1 MTSSPSSSNGFQPL
15 HSWRESLLVYT
26 RSRVVGMFFL
36 GFAAGL
42 PFLLVY
48 STLSQWLAEAE
59 VSRATI
65 GFFSWIGIT
74 YSIKVIW
81 APVIDRLPLPS
92 LTRLLGKRRSWMLVA
107 QIGIVCGLLGM
118 ASLNPASDLQSIAL
132 FGLLVAFSSA
142 TQDVALDAYRIEAMD
157 KEYQGAMSAM
167 YIFGYR
173 TALLVAGAGAFYIVE
188 YSDWSV
194 AYTVMA
200 LLMGVGMI
208 TVLIIREP
216 EHVISDATRQQEM
229 NIATIVDGS
238 RSDSTWHRIKLWFSS
253 AVVSPFIDFIKRYG
267 KLAILILIFVGIY
280 RVSDLVMGFMA
291 NPFYYDMGYSRIEV
305 ANIAKIFGFFMT
317 IFGAATGGV
326 LVVRYGIHRPLV
338 TGAILVAVTNL
349 LFAYLATIDP
359 DLVWLGIVIS
369 ADNFSGGLA
378 GSAFIA
384 FLSSLT
390 NSAYTATQYALF
402 SSIMTLPAKIV
413 SGFSGVIVE
422 GYGYEWFF
430 SYAAVLGIPA
440 IIVALYLTLSP
451 SARRQQVSAEQAS
464 GH

>member
-1 MTSSPSSSNGFQPL
+1 MSSPNNYQPL
-15 HSWRESLLVYT
+15 HSWRESFLVYT
-26 RSRVVGMFFL
+26 RSRVIGMFFL
-36 GFAAGL
+36 GFSAGL

-48 STLSQWLAEAE
+48 STLSQWLIEAK
-59 VSRATI
+59 VSHATI

-81 APVIDRLPLPS
+81 APVIDRIPFPFV
-92 LTRLLGKRRSWMLVA
+92 TRLLGKRRSWMLVA
-107 QIGIVCGLLGM
+107 QIGVALGLLGM
-118 ASLNPASDLQSIAL
+118 SSINPAEDLQAIAL

-173 TALLVAGAGAFYIVE
+173 TALLVAGAGAFYIVD
-188 YSDWSV
+188 YSNWSV

-200 LLMGVGMI
+200 LLMSIGMI
-208 TVLIIREP
+208 TVICIREP
-216 EHVISDATRQQEM
+216 DHAVSEATRQQEHQ
-229 NIATIVDGS
+229 IASMLEHGHT
-238 RSDSTWHRIKLWFSS
+238 DSTWHRSQEWFSH
-253 AVVSPFIDFIKRYG
+253 AVVSPFVDFITRYG
-267 KLAILILIFVGIY
+267 KLAFLILFFVGIY

-317 IFGAATGGV
+317 IFGAATGGI
-326 LVVRYGIHRPLV
+326 LVVRYGIYRPLV
-338 TGAILVAVTNL
+338 LGAILVAATNL
-349 LFAYLATIDP
+349 LFSYLASIEP

-384 FLSSLT
+384 YLSSLT
-390 NSAYTATQYALF
+390 NAAYTATQYALF

-413 SGFSGVIVE
+413 SGFSGVVVE

-451 SARRQQVSAEQAS
+451 SARQQQRIAEQAS
-464 GH
+464 GR

>member
-1 MTSSPSSSNGFQPL
+1 MSSSHSSSNGFQPL

-42 PFLLVY
+42 PFLLVF
-48 STLSQWLAEAE
+48 STLSFWLAEAN
-59 VSRATI
+59 VSRVTI

-81 APVIDRLPLPS
+81 APVIDRLPFPFISKLF
-92 LTRLLGKRRSWMLVA
+92 GKRRGWMLVA
-107 QIGIVCGLLGM
+107 QIGIACGLLGM
-118 ASLNPASDLQSIAL
+118 AGIDPAQNLQAIAL

-173 TALLVAGAGAFYIVE
+173 TALLVAGAGALHISE
-188 YSDWSV
+188 LTDWQMTYV
-194 AYTVMA
+194 VMA
-200 LLMGVGMI
+200 LLMVVGMV
-208 TVLIIREP
+208 TVLMIREP
-216 EHVISDATRQQEM
+216 EHHVSEQTLKQEGRVAELLG
-229 NIATIVDGS
+229 NGQPGV
-238 RSDSTWHRIKLWFSS
+238 WHRLKTWFSS
-253 AVVSPFIDFIKRYG
+253 AVVSPFVDFIKRYG
-267 KLAILILIFVGIY
+267 KFAIVILIFVGIY
-280 RVSDLVMGFMA
+280 RISDITMGVMA
-291 NPFYYDMGYSRIEV
+291 NPFYYDMGYSKIDI
-305 ANIAKIFGFFMT
+305 ANIGKIFGFFMT

-326 LVVRYGIHRPLV
+326 LVVRYGIHRPLIL
-338 TGAILVAVTNL
+338 GAILVAVTNL
-349 LFAYLATIDP
+349 LFAYLATLGP
-359 DLVWLGIVIS
+359 DLVWLSIVIS

-402 SSIMTLPAKIV
+402 SSIMTLPAKILG
-413 SGFSGVIVE
+413 GFSGVIVE

>member
-1 MTSSPSSSNGFQPL
+1 M
-15 HSWRESLLVYT
+15 W
-26 RSRVVGMFFL
+26 FL
-36 GFAAGL
+36 GFSAGL
-42 PFLLVY
+42 PFLLVF
-48 STLSQWLAEAE
+48 STLSAWLKDANIAL
-59 VSRATI
+59 ATI

-81 APVIDRLPLPS
+81 APVVDRLPFPFF
-92 LTRLLGKRRSWMLVA
+92 TRALGKRRGWMLAA
-107 QIGIVCGLLGM
+107 QIGIAAGLLGM
-118 ASLNPASDLQSIAL
+118 ASIDPTQNLQAMAL

-167 YIFGYR
+167 YIFGYK
-173 TALLVAGAGAFYIVE
+173 TAVLVAGAGAFYIAH
-188 YSDWSV
+188 YTDWPV
-194 AYTVMA
+194 AYTAMA
-200 LLMGVGMI
+200 LLTSVGMI

-216 EHVISDATRQQEM
+216 DHTISEATREQEI
-229 NIATIVDGS
+229 NTVALLDGS
-238 RSDSTWHRIKLWFSS
+238 ANDSTWHRIKVWFSS
-253 AVVSPFIDFIKRYG
+253 AVVSPFVDFVKRYG
-267 KLAILILIFVGIY
+267 KFAIIILVFIGIY
-280 RVSDLVMGFMA
+280 RISDITMGVMA
-291 NPFYYDMGYSRIEV
+291 NPFYLDMGYTKIEV
-305 ANIAKIFGFFMT
+305 ADIGKIFGFFMT
-317 IFGAATGGV
+317 ILGAATGGV

-338 TGAILVAVTNL
+338 LGATLVAVTNL

-390 NSAYTATQYALF
+390 NLAYTATQYALF
-402 SSIMTLPAKIV
+402 SSIMTLPAKILG
-413 SGFSGVIVE
+413 GFSGVIVE

-451 SARRQQVSAEQAS
+451 SARRQQLSAEQSS

>member
-1 MTSSPSSSNGFQPL
+1 MSLSPSSSNDFQPL

-26 RSRVVGMFFL
+26 KPRVIGMLFL
-36 GFAAGL
+36 GFSAGL
-42 PFLLVY
+42 PFLLVF
-48 STLSQWLAEAE
+48 STLSAWLSDAN
-59 VSRATI
+59 VSKATI

-74 YSIKVIW
+74 YSIKVFW
-81 APVIDRLPLPS
+81 APVIDRLPLPF
-92 LTRLLGKRRSWMLVA
+92 LTRRLGKRRSWMLVA
-107 QIGIVCGLLGM
+107 QIGIACGLLGM
-118 ASLNPASDLQSIAL
+118 ASINPTEDLQTIAL

-157 KEYQGAMSAM
+157 KEYQGAMSAI

-173 TALLVAGAGAFYIVE
+173 LALLVAGAGSFYIAE
-188 YSDWSV
+188 YVDWPA
-194 AYTVMA
+194 AYIVMA
-200 LLMGVGMI
+200 LLMAVGMI

-216 EHVISDATRQQEM
+216 EHVISDVTREQE
-229 NIATIVDGS
+229 AQTAAVFDGS
-238 RSDSTWHRIKLWFSS
+238 PSRPTWHRIKEWFSS
-253 AVVSPFIDFIKRYG
+253 AVVSPFVDFIKRYG
-267 KLAILILIFVGIY
+267 KFAILILIFVGIY
-280 RVSDLVMGFMA
+280 RISDITMGVMA
-291 NPFYYDMGYSRIEV
+291 NPFYLDMGYSKVEI
-305 ANIAKIFGFFMT
+305 ANIGKIFGFFMSM
-317 IFGAATGGV
+317 FGALVGGV

-338 TGAILVAVTNL
+338 LGAILVAVTNL
-349 LFAYLATIDP
+349 LFAYLATLGP
-359 DLVWLGIVIS
+359 DLVWLSIVIS

-402 SSIMTLPAKIV
+402 SSIMTLPAKILG
-413 SGFSGVIVE
+413 GFSGVIVE

>member
-1 MTSSPSSSNGFQPL
+1 MSSSPSSSNGFQPL

-26 RSRVVGMFFL
+26 KPRVIGMLFL
-36 GFAAGL
+36 GFSAGL
-42 PFLLVY
+42 PFLLVF
-48 STLSQWLAEAE
+48 STLSAWLSDAN
-59 VSRATI
+59 VSKATI

-81 APVIDRLPLPS
+81 APVIDRLSLPY

-107 QIGIVCGLLGM
+107 QIGIACGLLGM
-118 ASLNPASDLQSIAL
+118 ASINPTEDLQTIAL

-157 KEYQGAMSAM
+157 KEYQGAMSAI

-173 TALLVAGAGAFYIVE
+173 LALLVAGAGSFYIAE
-188 YSDWSV
+188 YVDWPA
-194 AYTVMA
+194 AYIVMA
-200 LLMGVGMI
+200 LLMAVGMI

-216 EHVISDATRQQEM
+216 EHVISDVTREQE
-229 NIATIVDGS
+229 AQTAAVFDGS
-238 RSDSTWHRIKLWFSS
+238 PSHSTWHRIKEWFSS
-253 AVVSPFIDFIKRYG
+253 AVVSPFVDFIKRYG
-267 KLAILILIFVGIY
+267 KFAILILIFISIY
-280 RVSDLVMGFMA
+280 RISDITMGVMA
-291 NPFYYDMGYSRIEV
+291 NPFYLDMGYSKVEI
-305 ANIAKIFGFFMT
+305 ANIGKIFGFFMSM
-317 IFGAATGGV
+317 FGALVGGV

-338 TGAILVAVTNL
+338 LGAILVAVTNL
-349 LFAYLATIDP
+349 LFAYLATLGP
-359 DLVWLGIVIS
+359 DLVWLSIVIS

-402 SSIMTLPAKIV
+402 SSIMTLPAKILG
-413 SGFSGVIVE
+413 GFSGVIVE